1 MNAQRNRILVFLVMM
16 TQACVAGL
24 AVSPVRAITVTRDPQ
39 QGAGFVDVDGGVP
52 LVLGAPA
59 ETPLEVDFVFNQMRH
74 IELMDGAS
82 TNIEFGIGNT
92 GNDAD
97 LDYRIV
103 FDLSDMN
110 GDLLTNE
117 LLVSESTAAA
127 GTINIVALD
136 LTPLP
141 AVIFHDFHIRVE
153 STFIDPNSG
162 SGLFDFYVAGGGGDV
177 GTSVSGPIRFNRAVV
192 GEWVP
197 EPTAMVLSVV
207 GLGWLALVGRRRAG
221 RVRAA
226 NETEEPRAF
235 GRWAVRITRLSLRW
249 ACIAQQEEPRA
260 FGRWAVRITRG

>member
-1 MNAQRNRILVFLVMM
+1 MNAQRNRILVFLVMVAQ
-16 TQACVAGL
+16 TCVAGL
-24 AVSPVRAITVTRDPQ
+24 AVSPVRATTVMRDPL

-74 IELMDGAS
+74 IELMEGAS

-110 GDLLTNE
+110 GDLLTND

-153 STFIDPNSG
+153 TKFVDPNSG
-162 SGLFDFYVAGGGGDV
+162 GGLFDFYVAGGGGDV

-197 EPTAMVLSVV
+197 EPSAILLGVM
-207 GLGWLALVGRRRAG
+207 GLGGLVLVGWRRDG

-226 NETEEPRAF
+226 NEN
-235 GRWAVRITRLSLRW
+235 
-249 ACIAQQEEPRA
+249 EEPRA